1 MEKHAKKVAG
11 FQGTLWVLL
20 LLLPLG
26 VTAQPDAATLEDLS
40 QRAMVQIVTIQG
52 FLGSIASAENS
63 QATRDRIRKTC
74 LKLFAPGATVEEKG
88 RSGAGR
94 VRPVAQYLDVLMK
107 RGNRNPVI
115 MDFKMLSVLNPANLK
130 KIHRPDGSIAY
141 TGKVRFDQHYCRT
154 DGTTEDTETLRK
166 PVCTYEDW
174 TEKEVEVSL
183 TRQRSNKGVF
193 WLIEITEISV
203 INVR

>member
-1 MEKHAKKVAG
+1 MVQKQKCRLIFHG
-11 FQGTLWVLL
+11 WLSLL
-20 LLLPLG
+20 FLLPGSLLVG
-26 VTAQPDAATLEDLS
+26 QPDASTLEDLS

-52 FLGSIASAENS
+52 FLSSIAGAENS
-63 QATRDRIRKTC
+63 QESRGRIRKAC
-74 LKLFAPGATVEEKG
+74 LKLFAPGATVEEQG

-94 VRPVAQYLDVLMK
+94 VRSVEQYLDILMR

-115 MDFKMLSVLNPANLK
+115 MNFKMLSALTPSNLK
-130 KIHRPDGSIAY
+130 EVRRPDGSIAY

-154 DGTTEDTETLRK
+154 DGAAENTETLNK
-166 PVCTYEDW
+166 PNCTYEDW

-183 TRQRSNKGVF
+183 TRQRSQKGVF

>member
-1 MEKHAKKVAG
+1 MVDTRKRRLIFHG
-11 FQGTLWVLL
+11 WLSFLF
-20 LLLPLG
+20 LLPGSFLVG
-26 VTAQPDAATLEDLS
+26 QPDAGTLEDLS

-52 FLGSIASAENS
+52 FLSSIAGAEDS
-63 QATRDRIRKTC
+63 QAGRDRIRKTC
-74 LKLFAPGATVEEKG
+74 LKLFAPDATVEEKG
-88 RSGAGR
+88 RSGVGR
-94 VRPVAQYLDVLMK
+94 VRPVEQYLDILMR

-115 MDFKMLSVLNPANLK
+115 MNFKMLSALNPGNLK
-130 KIHRPDGSIAY
+130 EVRRPDGSIAY

-154 DGTTEDTETLRK
+154 DGTTENTETLKK
-166 PVCTYEDW
+166 PNCTYEDW

-193 WLIEITEISV
+193 WLIEITSITV